1 MNFTF
6 SIVRFSICLF
16 ILFFNMA
23 YCATMEKNFP
33 IAITQEIPI
42 ENISGYIDYPEKVK
56 QLISKALLLSEKNLT
71 YLYGSSDPKN
81 GGMDCSG
88 TIYYLLSC
96 VTNLEIPRQA
106 NELYLWIEK
115 KGELHY
121 VTSNDFNSVEF
132 NALKPGDLLFWSG
145 TYETH
150 RTPNITHVMLYL
162 GKNKSNEPIMFGS
175 SDGRTY
181 ENKKMRG
188 VSVFD
193 FKLPN
198 EKDKARF
205 VAYGCI
211 PSFTC

>member
-1 MNFTF
+1 MFRIF
-6 SIVRFSICLF
+6 YGVCIFLF
-16 ILFFNMA
+16 LNVTC
-23 YCATMEKNFP
+23 CAAAENKP
-33 IAITQEIPI
+33 LPAITQS
-42 ENISGYIDYPEKVK
+42 ISTAELIGYADYPSHVK
-56 QLISKALLLSEKNLT
+56 QLISEAFLLSEKNLT

-88 TIYYLLSC
+88 TIYYLLKNGIHS
-96 VTNLEIPRQA
+96 NAPRDA
-106 NELYLWIEK
+106 NGMYHWVKSDGKIY
-115 KGELHY
+115 Y
-121 VTSNDFNSVEF
+121 VTHNDFHSDAF
-132 NALKPGDLLFWSG
+132 NELKPGDLLFWSG

-150 RTPNITHVMLYL
+150 AVHAITHVMLYL
-162 GKNKSNEPIMFGS
+162 GKNKNHEPLMFGS

-181 ENKKMRG
+181 RGVKMRG

-193 FKLPN
+193 FKLPK